1 MDVKKLLLF
10 ILALLLVSC
19 APPAPHKT
27 EITLTIND
35 DFKFN
40 PSSITAPAGQVVVL
54 TIKNNSS
61 LEHDFAIQK
70 ISVKDVVM
78 PDDGMQM
85 DHDMAGMS
93 YDLHLATMAGQTS
106 AITFTP
112 LDAGS
117 YEFICTIKGHKEA
130 GMSGTLIVTK

>member
-1 MDVKKLLLF
+1 MKKLLLV

-19 APPAPHKT
+19 AAPAPQKT

-40 PSSITAPAGQVVVL
+40 PPSITVPADQAVVL
-54 TIKNNSS
+54 TIKNNSN

-78 PDDGMQM
+78 QDDGMKM
-85 DHDMAGMS
+85 DHDMAGMN
-93 YDLHLATMAGQTS
+93 YDLHLATMAGQTNV
-106 AITFTP
+106 ITFTP
-112 LDAGS
+112 VNAGT
-117 YEFICTIKGHKEA
+117 YEFLCTIKGHKEA